1 MGDYELVCFEGGE
14 VVDEKYTLSCGSGHK
29 GLLRTRY
36 RAKQLNVRDCKG
48 MFKFYDWLPVRSTI
62 DTESEPIAFRSERLS
77 QELGLDNLWVGF
89 TGYYPERGGKVTSCT
104 FKEMEALPTFARLRD
119 NGGGTVIVA
128 SAGNTA
134 RAFAQTANTIGNP
147 CVIVVP
153 EKSVDRLSVTEDRG
167 YARLF
172 TVKGD
177 YADAIQMADRI
188 TAIMG
193 YVPEGGAKNV
203 ARRDGMGT
211 VMLAVAVAMGGIPDH
226 YFQGVGSGTGGISAW
241 EASMRLIGDGRY
253 GDRLPVLNLAQNSP
267 FTPMA
272 KAWNAGRREITEE
285 DLGAGRDDV
294 DKVFANVLTNRRP
307 PYSVVGGVYD
317 AMTVCGG
324 RFYEVSNAEA
334 RSAEKLWMSVEDVR
348 PDPAASVALA
358 SLMQVVEEGL
368 IRKEERIFLNVTG
381 GGLERAKEEF
391 GMETVKP
398 TAALVMDMDDSEIKG
413 EMDAR
418 AGGCRP
424 AKVRRR
430 RHGSQPPL
438 R

>member
-1 MGDYELVCFEGGE
+1 MGDYELVCLEGGE
-14 VVDEKYTLSCGSGHK
+14 VVDERYTLSCGSGHK

-36 RAKQLNVRDCKG
+36 KAKQLNVRDCRG

-62 DTESEPIAFRSERLS
+62 DTESEPIAFQSKRLS
-77 QELGLDNLWVGF
+77 RELGLDDLWVGF
-89 TGYYPERGGKVTSCT
+89 TGYYPERSGKITSCT

-119 NGGGTVIVA
+119 NGGGTMVVA

-134 RAFAQTANTIGNP
+134 RAFAQIANAIGNP

-153 EKSVDRLSVTEDRG
+153 EKSRDKLSVTENRG

-172 TVKGD
+172 TVNGD
-177 YADAIQMADRI
+177 YTDAIQMADRI
-188 TAIMG
+188 TSIMG

-211 VMLAVAVAMGGIPDH
+211 VMLAGAMAMGRIPDH
-226 YFQGVGSGTGGISAW
+226 DFRGVGSGTGGISAW
-241 EASMRLIGDGRY
+241 EASIRLIGDGRY

-285 DLGAGRDDV
+285 DLDTGHDDV
-294 DKVFANVLTNRRP
+294 DRVFANVLTNRRP
-307 PYSVVGGVYD
+307 PYSTVGGVYD
-317 AMTVCGG
+317 AMTACGG

-358 SLMQVVEEGL
+358 SLMQAIEKELV
-368 IRKEERIFLNVTG
+368 RKEERIFLNMTG
-381 GGLERAKEEF
+381 GGLERAREELN
-391 GMETVKP
+391 METVKP
-398 TAALVMDMDDSEIKG
+398 TATLSMDMDNSEIRG
-413 EMDAR
+413 EVDAR
-418 AGGCRP
+418 AGSLRP
-424 AKVRRR
+424 VEVRRC
-430 RHGSQPPL
+430 
-438 R
+438 